1 MPLKRPPRVR
11 VGISGWTYPPW
22 RGVFYPPHLKHAAE
36 LAFASRVFGS
46 IELNGSFYS
55 LQRPSSYA
63 AWYQATPADFVF
75 SVKGGR
81 FITHLK
87 QLRDV
92 DTALANFFAS
102 GLLNLREKLGPIL
115 WQLPPRLSFDADRLE
130 RFLELLPYDLAGVE
144 RLARR
149 HDQRLIGR
157 AAVDAQEPN
166 RPVQH
171 TIEVRHPSFVHEQ
184 FLQLLQ
190 RHGVA
195 ICVADSAG
203 LYPTIDEVT
212 AEFAYVRLHGSERLY
227 VSGYDSDE
235 LGAWAARARAWLSR
249 GLDVYVYFDN
259 DVKVRAPF
267 DALNLRRVLHGLP
280 VHEPPPTLARVTEE
294 PRTAWVQWNGRGLRR
309 RA

>member
-1 MPLKRPPRVR
+1 MPLERPPRVR
-11 VGISGWTYPPW
+11 VGISGWAYPPW
-22 RGVFYPPHLKHAAE
+22 RGVFYPPGLKHAAE
-36 LAFASRVFGS
+36 LAFASRVFES

-55 LQRPSSYA
+55 LQRASSYA
-63 AWYQATPADFVF
+63 AWYQATPADFMF

-166 RPVQH
+166 RLVQH
-171 TIEVRHPSFVHEQ
+171 TIEVRHPSFVNEQ

-227 VSGYDSDE
+227 VS
-235 LGAWAARARAWLSR
+235 
-249 GLDVYVYFDN
+249 
-259 DVKVRAPF
+259 
-267 DALNLRRVLHGLP
+267 
-280 VHEPPPTLARVTEE
+280 
-294 PRTAWVQWNGRGLRR
+294 
-309 RA
+309 